1 MSKKLT
7 LEQFLGSASY
17 YLSEM
22 ETAEERDEK
31 EEVTEATD
39 DEGIDDIPAEI
50 GGDEGHDEAGE
61 TAEDEAGET
70 PEIEAG
76 EEDAGTEEPIEDDAD
91 EDGSEVGDE
100 IEEKE
105 DGDITIKDVANAV
118 KTLAKN
124 LATTQ
129 KKISSINFGNMPFQK
144 QQEVLDAL
152 RNVYESARGFASE
165 MGTFNSVEWK

>member
-1 MSKKLT
+1 MSKNLT

-22 ETAEERDEK
+22 DTAEEREEK

-39 DEGIDDIPAEI
+39 DEGLDEIPA
-50 GGDEGHDEAGE
+50 DEGD
-61 TAEDEAGET
+61 DV
-70 PEIEAG
+70 P
-76 EEDAGTEEPIEDDAD
+76 TEEPDEGDIADEIPADEGDDVPAEEPAEDD
-91 EDGSEVGDE
+91 DGEVGDE

-105 DGDITIKDVANAV
+105 DGDITIKDVTDAV
-118 KTLAKN
+118 KTLSKN